1 MNFDVRKRK
10 SWKEDEGVSEIV
22 GNILILMI
30 TVILFSGIMAF
41 VQQMPVPE
49 QATKVDFAA
58 SVSFS
63 PSGSF
68 ANLTVT
74 HAGGAV
80 MQTRDV
86 FMLVDVD
93 DVKARYDLSDP
104 VYGLRNVTQWTTGQ
118 SWTVALTGTTYT
130 SSITVTI
137 VDNVKHSA
145 IWTSQVTGGHGG
157 NPPSILQRY
166 VDSDLATTTA
176 DPVKEEDDFSL
187 YVTIT
192 DQDNDLNTSSGIWI
206 NTMQIP
212 KYADSHWEPDWSNGD
227 VFRWDFTGIADK
239 DINASDL
246 DGAVIVIHAW
256 DSYTTPHQSMS
267 TFVMSVLVLPIENQ
281 WNNRTGTIED
291 TPSGDS
297 NLPSYIRW
305 FYDNQ
310 GFGIFA
316 EMFDNG
322 SALGRADIS
331 EIVTSFAKDHWVF
344 VRFASKVMTNTF
356 VENRLIL
363 TDIRTGLAITPLFNE
378 SAGATAAK
386 PFYPLVG
393 SGGIYIYETQF
404 NTSPLPPGAYDLQI
418 SLKNQPSTGE
428 PQRSY
433 GGDKTIFVTDPN
445 SPIQFYPEIA
455 MYKDAACTV
464 PWGDRYHPFQISSS
478 DAYRV
483 YVTVSVQDTDTPAS
497 PTVTEVRIT
506 DGAKNSEVYGVPPAG
521 NMISR
526 IGSIDAT
533 HYNFSIDL
541 RLNNG
546 VQWRGGNNSYTLYI
560 SKLNDTNEGMYSL
573 SEQVFIVG
581 AGSRADFFI
590 GTTGMASGNSNFNT
604 RESAFFI
611 QNNNLF
617 TTRVLWLS
625 ESTPGSSTDYT
636 VTAMGVG
643 DIDGDGDRDLLMG
656 QAASNTLYLFE
667 NTLNTFGTW
676 QSGSTISR
684 PDGTTYRVT
693 WIAFG
698 DVNGDGHDDFAYSNS
713 NAQIVIY
720 NTTYGSHGW
729 VYTPPTGKG
738 WTSPIAKISLEDM
751 TGDGRADLIVLAN
764 GKISVYDLKYT
775 YDPLLKPQE
784 ATKGRVTV
792 SVGTTVDY
800 DLEDMNND
808 SMVDILTA
816 DTVYAFASGV
826 NGVNVNYYTTA
837 VGNKK
842 VLDEDAQNYNPL
854 MSAGD
859 DSNGSV
865 DTTYAADG
873 TLISFRENGTLD
885 PTDPGRVIATMK
897 FLQLTNSPDQQ
908 LRVYARVQAINH
920 APDEVFY
927 VWYSTD
933 NVAYIPVM
941 TISSASWQFY
951 NYSLPSSVMN
961 KAIYLRFTDSLTS
974 NTSGDIV
981 SFVQIDMAAVFTDK
995 FGGYIGKSVVADTT
1009 WTCVRAAAIDG
1020 PFSST
1025 NRYKEVVVAKHHD
1038 TVATNSIWK
1047 VYRYTTGPNW
1057 ALLSGEPPGS
1067 VSFFVS
1073 SSAKVGTGYFST
1085 LAPTLFNTADIN
1097 GDGLT
1102 DIMVVN
1108 YTTTGGTDNSYV
1120 GFYMNLWTGSSQYYR
1135 YFGVRSWL
1143 IDPPTGQAKDPWIDI
1158 AVVANLTVV

>member
-93 DVKARYDLSDP
+93 DVNARYDLSDP

-344 VRFASKVMTNTF
+344 VRFASKGMTNTF
-356 VENRLIL
+356 GENRLIL

-418 SLKNQPSTGE
+418 SL
-428 PQRSY
+428 
-433 GGDKTIFVTDPN
+433 
-445 SPIQFYPEIA
+445 
-455 MYKDAACTV
+455 
-464 PWGDRYHPFQISSS
+464 
-478 DAYRV
+478 
-483 YVTVSVQDTDTPAS
+483 
-497 PTVTEVRIT
+497 
-506 DGAKNSEVYGVPPAG
+506 
-521 NMISR
+521 
-526 IGSIDAT
+526 
-533 HYNFSIDL
+533 
-541 RLNNG
+541 
-546 VQWRGGNNSYTLYI
+546 
-560 SKLNDTNEGMYSL
+560 
-573 SEQVFIVG
+573 
-581 AGSRADFFI
+581 
-590 GTTGMASGNSNFNT
+590 
-604 RESAFFI
+604 
-611 QNNNLF
+611 
-617 TTRVLWLS
+617 
-625 ESTPGSSTDYT
+625 
-636 VTAMGVG
+636 
-643 DIDGDGDRDLLMG
+643 
-656 QAASNTLYLFE
+656 
-667 NTLNTFGTW
+667 
-676 QSGSTISR
+676 
-684 PDGTTYRVT
+684 
-693 WIAFG
+693 
-698 DVNGDGHDDFAYSNS
+698 
-713 NAQIVIY
+713 
-720 NTTYGSHGW
+720 
-729 VYTPPTGKG
+729 
-738 WTSPIAKISLEDM
+738 
-751 TGDGRADLIVLAN
+751 
-764 GKISVYDLKYT
+764 
-775 YDPLLKPQE
+775 
-784 ATKGRVTV
+784 
-792 SVGTTVDY
+792 
-800 DLEDMNND
+800 
-808 SMVDILTA
+808 
-816 DTVYAFASGV
+816 
-826 NGVNVNYYTTA
+826 
-837 VGNKK
+837 
-842 VLDEDAQNYNPL
+842 
-854 MSAGD
+854 
-859 DSNGSV
+859 
-865 DTTYAADG
+865 
-873 TLISFRENGTLD
+873 
-885 PTDPGRVIATMK
+885 
-897 FLQLTNSPDQQ
+897 
-908 LRVYARVQAINH
+908 
-920 APDEVFY
+920 
-927 VWYSTD
+927 
-933 NVAYIPVM
+933 
-941 TISSASWQFY
+941 
-951 NYSLPSSVMN
+951 
-961 KAIYLRFTDSLTS
+961 
-974 NTSGDIV
+974 
-981 SFVQIDMAAVFTDK
+981 
-995 FGGYIGKSVVADTT
+995 
-1009 WTCVRAAAIDG
+1009 
-1020 PFSST
+1020 
-1025 NRYKEVVVAKHHD
+1025 
-1038 TVATNSIWK
+1038 
-1047 VYRYTTGPNW
+1047 
-1057 ALLSGEPPGS
+1057 
-1067 VSFFVS
+1067 
-1073 SSAKVGTGYFST
+1073 
-1085 LAPTLFNTADIN
+1085 
-1097 GDGLT
+1097 
-1102 DIMVVN
+1102 
-1108 YTTTGGTDNSYV
+1108 
-1120 GFYMNLWTGSSQYYR
+1120 
-1135 YFGVRSWL
+1135 
-1143 IDPPTGQAKDPWIDI
+1143 
-1158 AVVANLTVV
+1158 